1 MIVVGLTGGI
11 GSGKSTVAKLFLQLG
26 IPVYNSDDVAK
37 ELMNNSNSLQAKII
51 ELLGNDAIY
60 GGQINRSFIA
70 EKVFGNKKMLENLN
84 AIVHPEV
91 KKHFS
96 KWLKNQNSKYV
107 IKESA
112 LIFENNMQNQ
122 FDFIIVV
129 LSETTERIKRIIE
142 RDGRSLNQIKAI
154 IEKQTS
160 DDVRC
165 ALADYII
172 HNQTIEEL
180 KAQVENINH
189 QILNS

>member
-1 MIVVGLTGGI
+1 
-11 GSGKSTVAKLFLQLG
+11 
-26 IPVYNSDDVAK
+26 
-37 ELMNNSNSLQAKII
+37 
-51 ELLGNDAIY
+51 
-60 GGQINRSFIA
+60 
-70 EKVFGNKKMLENLN
+70 MLENLN

-165 ALADYII
+165 AHADYII
-172 HNQTIEEL
+172 HNQTRRI
-180 KAQVENINH
+180 K
-189 QILNS
+189 SSS

>member
-51 ELLGNDAIY
+51 ELLGNDAILD
-60 GGQINRSFIA
+60 GQINRSFIA
-70 EKVFGNKKMLENLN
+70 EKVFGNKKMLEHLN

-91 KKHFS
+91 KNHFS

-122 FDFIIVV
+122 FDFIIFI
-129 LSETTERIKRIIE
+129 SE
-142 RDGRSLNQIKAI
+142 
-154 IEKQTS
+154 
-160 DDVRC
+160 
-165 ALADYII
+165 
-172 HNQTIEEL
+172 
-180 KAQVENINH
+180 
-189 QILNS
+189 

>member
-11 GSGKSTVAKLFLQLG
+11 GSGKSTVAKFFQKLG

-37 ELMNNSNSLQAKII
+37 ELMNNSVSVQSKITQ
-51 ELLGNDAIY
+51 LLGKDAITD
-60 GGQINRSFIA
+60 GQINRSFIA
-70 EKVFGNKKMLENLN
+70 EKVFGNEKLLEHLN
-84 AIVHPEV
+84 GIVHPEV
-91 KKHFS
+91 KSHFS
-96 KWLKNQNSKYV
+96 KWLKRQNTKYV

-129 LSETTERIKRIIE
+129 LSETKERINRIIN
-142 RDGRSLNQIKAI
+142 RDRRSLEQIKAI
-154 IEKQTS
+154 IEQQTS

-165 ALADYII
+165 ALADFII
-172 HNQTIEEL
+172 HNQTIEGL
-180 KAQVENINH
+180 KTQVEKINQ

>member
-11 GSGKSTVAKLFLQLG
+11 GSGKSTVAKFFQKLG

-37 ELMNNSNSLQAKII
+37 ELMNNSVSVQSKII
-51 ELLGNDAIY
+51 ELLGKDAITD
-60 GGQINRSFIA
+60 GQINRSFIA
-70 EKVFGNKKMLENLN
+70 EKVFGNEKLLEHLN

-91 KKHFS
+91 KSHFS
-96 KWLKNQNSKYV
+96 KWLKRQNTKYV

-129 LSETTERIKRIIE
+129 LSETKERINRIIN
-142 RDGRSLNQIKAI
+142 RDRRSLEQIKAI
-154 IEKQTS
+154 IEQQTS

-165 ALADYII
+165 ALADFII
-172 HNQTIEEL
+172 HNQTIEGL
-180 KAQVENINH
+180 KTQVEKINH

>member
-165 ALADYII
+165 AHADYII

>member
-26 IPVYNSDDVAK
+26 IPVYNSDEVAK
-37 ELMNNSNSLQAKII
+37 ELMNNSDSIQSKII
-51 ELLGNDAIY
+51 QLLGKEAIM

-70 EKVFGNKKMLENLN
+70 KKVFGNKKLLEHLN

-91 KKHFS
+91 KSHFS
-96 KWLKNQNSKYV
+96 KWLKNQNTKYV

-129 LSETTERIKRIIE
+129 LSDTKERINRIIE
-142 RDGRSLNQIKAI
+142 RDGRSLKQIKAI

-160 DDVRC
+160 DDLRC
-165 ALADYII
+165 SLADYII

-180 KAQVENINH
+180 KAQVKNINH

>member
-11 GSGKSTVAKLFLQLG
+11 GSGKSTVAKFFQKLD

-37 ELMNNSNSLQAKII
+37 ELMNNSVSVQSKITQ
-51 ELLGNDAIY
+51 LLGKDAITD
-60 GGQINRSFIA
+60 GQINRSFIA
-70 EKVFGNKKMLENLN
+70 EKVFGNEKLLKHLN
-84 AIVHPEV
+84 GIVHPEV
-91 KKHFS
+91 KSHFS
-96 KWLKNQNSKYV
+96 KWLKRQNTKYV

-129 LSETTERIKRIIE
+129 LSETKERINRIIN
-142 RDGRSLNQIKAI
+142 RDRRSLEQIKAI
-154 IEKQTS
+154 IEQQTS

-165 ALADYII
+165 ALADFII
-172 HNQTIEEL
+172 HNQTIEGL
-180 KAQVENINH
+180 KTQVEKINH

>member
-11 GSGKSTVAKLFLQLG
+11 GSGKSTVAKFFQKLG

-37 ELMNNSNSLQAKII
+37 ELMNNSVSVQSKII
-51 ELLGNDAIY
+51 ELLGKDAITD
-60 GGQINRSFIA
+60 GQINRYFIA
-70 EKVFGNKKMLENLN
+70 EKVFGNEKLLEHLN

-91 KKHFS
+91 KSHFS
-96 KWLKNQNSKYV
+96 KWLKRQNTKYV

-129 LSETTERIKRIIE
+129 LSETKERINRIIN
-142 RDGRSLNQIKAI
+142 RDRRSLKQIKAI
-154 IEKQTS
+154 IEQQTS

-165 ALADYII
+165 TLADFII
-172 HNQTIEEL
+172 HNQTIEVL
-180 KAQVENINH
+180 KTQVEKINY

>member
-1 MIVVGLTGGI
+1 MTVVGLTGGI

-51 ELLGNDAIY
+51 ELLGKDAIL

-70 EKVFGNKKMLENLN
+70 EKVFGNKKMLEHLN

-91 KKHFS
+91 KNHFS

-112 LIFENNMQNQ
+112 LILENNMQNQ

-129 LSETTERIKRIIE
+129 LSDTRERINRIME
-142 RDGRSLNQIKAI
+142 RDGRSLGQIKAI

-165 ALADYII
+165 AHADYII

>member
-37 ELMNNSNSLQAKII
+37 ELMNNSNSLQSKII
-51 ELLGNDAIY
+51 ELLGNDAILD
-60 GGQINRSFIA
+60 GQINRSFIA

-129 LSETTERIKRIIE
+129 LSETTERINRIIE

-165 ALADYII
+165 AHADYII

>member
-51 ELLGNDAIY
+51 ELLGNDAILD
-60 GGQINRSFIA
+60 GQINRSFIA
-70 EKVFGNKKMLENLN
+70 EKVFGNKKMLEHLN

-91 KKHFS
+91 KNHFS

-112 LIFENNMQNQ
+112 LILENNMQNQ

-129 LSETTERIKRIIE
+129 LSDTTERIKRIKE

-165 ALADYII
+165 AHADYII

>member
-11 GSGKSTVAKLFLQLG
+11 GSGKSTVAKFFQKLG

-37 ELMNNSNSLQAKII
+37 ELMNNSVSVQSKII
-51 ELLGNDAIY
+51 ELLGKDAITD
-60 GGQINRSFIA
+60 GQINRSFIA
-70 EKVFGNKKMLENLN
+70 EKVFGNEKLLEHLN

-91 KKHFS
+91 KSHFS
-96 KWLKNQNSKYV
+96 KWLKRQNTKYV

-112 LIFENNMQNQ
+112 LIFENNIQNQ

-129 LSETTERIKRIIE
+129 LSETKERINRIIN
-142 RDGRSLNQIKAI
+142 RDRRSLEQIKAI
-154 IEKQTS
+154 IEQQTS

-165 ALADYII
+165 AHADYII

-180 KAQVENINH
+180 KAKVENINH

>member
-37 ELMNNSNSLQAKII
+37 ELMNNSNSLQSKII
-51 ELLGNDAIY
+51 ELLGKDAIL
-60 GGQINRSFIA
+60 GGRINRSFIA
-70 EKVFGNKKMLENLN
+70 EKVFGNKKMLEHLN

-91 KKHFS
+91 KNHFS
-96 KWLKNQNSKYV
+96 KWLKNQNSKYI

-129 LSETTERIKRIIE
+129 LSDTTERIKRIKE
-142 RDGRSLNQIKAI
+142 RDGRSINQIKAI

-165 ALADYII
+165 AHADYII

>member
-37 ELMNNSNSLQAKII
+37 ELMNNSNSLQSKII
-51 ELLGNDAIY
+51 GLLGKDAIL

-70 EKVFGNKKMLENLN
+70 EKVFGNKKMLEHLN

-91 KKHFS
+91 KNHFS
-96 KWLKNQNSKYV
+96 KWLKNQNSKYI

-129 LSETTERIKRIIE
+129 LSDTTERIKRIKE

-165 ALADYII
+165 AHADYII

>member
-11 GSGKSTVAKLFLQLG
+11 GSGKSTVAKFFQKLG

-37 ELMNNSNSLQAKII
+37 ELMNNSVSVQSKITQ
-51 ELLGNDAIY
+51 LLGKDAITD
-60 GGQINRSFIA
+60 GQINRSFIA
-70 EKVFGNKKMLENLN
+70 EKVFGNEKLLEHLN

-91 KKHFS
+91 KSHFS
-96 KWLKNQNSKYV
+96 KWLKRQNTKYV
-107 IKESA
+107 LKESA

-129 LSETTERIKRIIE
+129 LSETKERINRIIN
-142 RDGRSLNQIKAI
+142 RDRRSLEQIKAI
-154 IEKQTS
+154 IEQQTS

-165 ALADYII
+165 ALADFII
-172 HNQTIEEL
+172 HNQTIEGL
-180 KAQVENINH
+180 KTQVEKINH

>member
-1 MIVVGLTGGI
+1 MV
-11 GSGKSTVAKLFLQLG
+11 
-26 IPVYNSDDVAK
+26 
-37 ELMNNSNSLQAKII
+37 
-51 ELLGNDAIY
+51 
-60 GGQINRSFIA
+60 
-70 EKVFGNKKMLENLN
+70 
-84 AIVHPEV
+84 
-91 KKHFS
+91 
-96 KWLKNQNSKYV
+96 KNQNSKYV

>member
-37 ELMNNSNSLQAKII
+37 ELMNNSNSLQSKII
-51 ELLGNDAIY
+51 ELLGKDAIL

-70 EKVFGNKKMLENLN
+70 EKVFGNKKMLEHLN

-91 KKHFS
+91 KNHFS

-129 LSETTERIKRIIE
+129 LSDTTERINRIIK
-142 RDGRSLNQIKAI
+142 RDGRSLNQIKEI

-165 ALADYII
+165 AHADYII

>member
-1 MIVVGLTGGI
+1 
-11 GSGKSTVAKLFLQLG
+11 
-26 IPVYNSDDVAK
+26 
-37 ELMNNSNSLQAKII
+37 
-51 ELLGNDAIY
+51 
-60 GGQINRSFIA
+60 
-70 EKVFGNKKMLENLN
+70 
-84 AIVHPEV
+84 
-91 KKHFS
+91 
-96 KWLKNQNSKYV
+96 
-107 IKESA
+107 
-112 LIFENNMQNQ
+112 MQNQ

-165 ALADYII
+165 AHADYII

>member
-165 ALADYII
+165 AHADYII
-172 HNQTIEEL
+172 HNQTTDGL

>member
-51 ELLGNDAIY
+51 ELLGNDAILD
-60 GGQINRSFIA
+60 GQINRSFIA
-70 EKVFGNKKMLENLN
+70 EKVFGNKKMLEHLN

-91 KKHFS
+91 KNHFS

-112 LIFENNMQNQ
+112 LILENNMQNQ

-129 LSETTERIKRIIE
+129 LSDTTERIKRIKE

-160 DDVRC
+160 DDERC
-165 ALADYII
+165 AHADYII